1 MRKTL
6 LILTVLMLLFPVA
19 MLFAQPGD
27 NITFET
33 ADLDGAK
40 VTDALFTGNKITM
53 INIWGTFCPPCIREM
68 PDLGRLSAD
77 YKDKGVQIV
86 GVVIDAMDRYGNVDN
101 KIKEDAYKI
110 IDKTKADYLHI
121 VPTIAMFYGFLR
133 DVQVVPT
140 TIFVDSSG
148 HQIGE
153 AYLGSRSYKD
163 WKKIIDKFLK

>member
-1 MRKTL
+1 
-6 LILTVLMLLFPVA
+6 MLLFTA
-19 MLFAQPGD
+19 AILYAQPGD
-27 NITFET
+27 AVTFET
-33 ADLDGAK
+33 SGLDGRPI
-40 VTDALFTGNKITM
+40 TDALFTQNKITM

-110 IDKTKADYLHI
+110 IDKTKADYLHV
-121 VPTIAMFYGFLR
+121 VPNVAMFYGFLR

-140 TIFVDSSG
+140 TIFMDSSG
-148 HQIGE
+148 RQIGE

-163 WKKIIDKFLK
+163 WKRIIDNHLK

>member
-1 MRKTL
+1 MRKTAA
-6 LILTVLMLLFPVA
+6 ILTFLMLLFTA
-19 MLFAQPGD
+19 AILYAQPGD
-27 NITFET
+27 IITFET
-33 ADLDGAK
+33 AELDGRP
-40 VTDALFTGNKITM
+40 VTDALFTQNKITM

-77 YKDKGVQIV
+77 YKGKGVQIV

-121 VPTIAMFYGFLR
+121 VPTITMFYGFLR

-163 WKKIIDKFLK
+163 WKKIIDNLLK

>member
-6 LILTVLMLLFPVA
+6 LILTVLMLLFPVT
-19 MLFAQPGD
+19 MLHAQPGD
-27 NITFET
+27 IITIET
-33 ADLDGAK
+33 ADLDGTK
-40 VTDALFTGNKITM
+40 VTEALFSDNKVTM

-68 PDLGRLSAD
+68 PDLGRLSTD

-86 GVVIDAMDRYGNVDN
+86 GVVVDAMDQFGRVDDR
-101 KIKEDAYKI
+101 IVDDARKI

-140 TIFVDSSG
+140 TIFVDSG
-148 HQIGE
+148 GCQIGE
-153 AYLGSRSYKD
+153 AVLGSRSYKD
-163 WKKIIDKFLK
+163 WKKIIDNLLI

>member
-1 MRKTL
+1 
-6 LILTVLMLLFPVA
+6 MLLFSAA

-27 NITFET
+27 AIAFVSE
-33 ADLDGAK
+33 DLDGAK
-40 VTDALFTGNKITM
+40 VTEALFAENKVTM
-53 INIWGTFCPPCIREM
+53 INVWGTFCPPCIREM

-77 YKDKGVQIV
+77 YKDKGFKIV

-101 KIKEDAYKI
+101 KIKEDARKI

-121 VPTIAMFYGFLR
+121 VPNVAMFYGFLR

-148 HQIGE
+148 RQIGE

-163 WKKIIDKFLK
+163 WKKIIDNLLK

>member
-6 LILTVLMLLFPVA
+6 LILTVLMLLFSEA

-27 NITFET
+27 IITFET
-33 ADLDGAK
+33 ADLVGTQ
-40 VTDALFTGNKITM
+40 VTNVLFAENKMTM

-68 PDLGRLSAD
+68 PDLGRLSND
-77 YKDKGVQIV
+77 YKDKGCQIV
-86 GVVIDAMDRYGNVDN
+86 GVVIDAMDQYGNVDN
-101 KIKEDAYKI
+101 KIKEDAHKI
-110 IDKTKADYLHI
+110 IEKTKAGYLHI
-121 VPTIAMFYGFLR
+121 VPNIGMFYGFLR

-140 TIFVDSSG
+140 TIFVDSAG

-163 WKKIIDKFLK
+163 WKKIIDNLLK

>member
-6 LILTVLMLLFPVA
+6 LILTVLMLLFSEA

-27 NITFET
+27 IITFET
-33 ADLDGAK
+33 ADLVGTQ
-40 VTDALFTGNKITM
+40 VTNVLFAENKITM

-68 PDLGRLSAD
+68 PDLGRLSDD
-77 YKDKGVQIV
+77 YKDKGFQIV
-86 GVVIDAMDRYGNVDN
+86 GVVIDAMDRYGNEDN
-101 KIKEDAYKI
+101 KIKEDAHKI
-110 IDKTKADYLHI
+110 IEKTKAGYLHI
-121 VPTIAMFYGFLR
+121 VPNIGMFYGFLR

-140 TIFVDSSG
+140 TIFVDSAG

-163 WKKIIDKFLK
+163 WKKIIDNLLK

>member
-6 LILTVLMLLFPVA
+6 LILTVLMLLFPVT

-110 IDKTKADYLHI
+110 IDKTKADYLHV
-121 VPTIAMFYGFLR
+121 VPNVAMFYGFLR

-148 HQIGE
+148 RQIGE

-163 WKKIIDKFLK
+163 WKRIIDNHLK

>member
-6 LILTVLMLLFPVA
+6 LTLTVLMLFFPAA
-19 MLFAQPGD
+19 MLHAQPGD
-27 NITFET
+27 IITIET
-33 ADLDGAK
+33 ADLDGTK
-40 VTDALFTGNKITM
+40 VTEALFSDNKVTM

-77 YKDKGVQIV
+77 YKNKGFQIV

-101 KIKEDAYKI
+101 KIKDDAQKI
-110 IDKTKADYLHI
+110 INKTKADYLHI

-140 TIFVDSSG
+140 TIFVDSG
-148 HQIGE
+148 GRQIGE
-153 AYLGSRSYKD
+153 TYLGSRSYKD
-163 WKKIIDKFLK
+163 WKKIIDNLLK